1 MTASTALGLGRVTLT
16 LVVLV
21 VLVAGLALLVAV
33 TTEPSTGSAP
43 LSRLARVRVRA
54 VRLLLAAAV
63 VQVGTAA
70 LAPGWAPARAF
81 ALVLTAVLVGLFLV
95 GNARLPGVPLMAL
108 GLLLNLA
115 VISANGAMPVSVPA
129 AAAAGLSRDDLRLH
143 RDAMRERVSTDTR
156 LRLLADVVPV
166 ALPRWPQVVS
176 AGDVLVASGV
186 GLLLLT
192 AGGRRRQRPRRVPRS
207 TVWDRD
213 STTIGSYAP

>member
-1 MTASTALGLGRVTLT
+1 MTLT
-16 LVVLV
+16 VVVLV
-21 VLVAGLALLVAV
+21 LLVAGLSLLVAV

-54 VRLLLAAAV
+54 VRLLVAAAV
-63 VQVGTAA
+63 VQVATAM
-70 LAPGWAPARAF
+70 LAPGWAQGRVL
-81 ALVLTAVLVGLFLV
+81 ALVLTTVLVELFLI

-115 VISANGAMPVSVPA
+115 VVSANAAMPVSVTA
-129 AAAAGLSRDDLRLH
+129 AARAGLARSDLRLE
-143 RDAMRERVSTDTR
+143 RDAMREPVGPETR

-192 AGGRRRQRPRRVPRS
+192 AGGRRRQRPRRVARS
-207 TVWDRD
+207 TVWDSE
-213 STTIGSYAP
+213 STTIGSYS